1 MSDIKKGEKGW
12 TPSSTAEAAKVV
24 AAYVLFGGLWILLSD
39 RFLLS
44 LSPDEAFYHSFQ
56 TYKGWFYVCA
66 TAALLYFLI
75 TRSMEKTRRLEEER
89 RQGELKLLRSQRL
102 ELAGRLAGGIA
113 HDFNN
118 ILTAIMGLSQMTARS
133 MPENDPRRADIE
145 DIVGFS
151 EKASALTRQLL
162 TFSRKQI
169 AAPRPLDPAG
179 IVNGVKNMLARAAG
193 ETIKLRIDCAGD
205 AGTMSADP
213 GQVEQALMNLA
224 VNARDAMPGGGTLE
238 VSARR
243 KELPAETADAAG
255 TPLKPGAYV
264 ALEVRDEGHGMDDAT
279 RARIFEPFFTTKPEG
294 KGTGLG
300 LSVVKNI
307 MDEAGGG
314 ILLES
319 APGGSRFT
327 LLFPAIA
334 AVPAPAEGPLAAPAR
349 PGDGETVL
357 LVDDEPEVLKV
368 VARILR
374 GAGYRVLSAGTY
386 EEALRLALAHDGRID
401 LLISDTILPDRP
413 GPDLADAIAGL
424 RPEAAALFISG
435 HADEALLKTRVTDK
449 GRPLLLKPFPA
460 ETLLSKVREVLG
472 RKVA

>member
-1 MSDIKKGEKGW
+1 MRDNGADKKIW
-12 TPSSTAEAAKVV
+12 LPASAAEAVKVV
-24 AAYVLFGGLWILLSD
+24 AAYVFFGWLWILLSD
-39 RFLLS
+39 RAL
-44 LSPDEAFYHSFQ
+44 EALVPGEAAYHSLQ
-56 TYKGWFYVCA
+56 TYKGWFYVTV
-66 TAALLYFLI
+66 TAVLLYFLI
-75 TRSMEKTRRLEEER
+75 SRALDKMRRLEEER
-89 RQGELKLLRSQRL
+89 RESELKLLRSQRL

-118 ILTAIMGLSQMTARS
+118 ILTAIMGLSQMTAKS
-133 MPENDPRRADIE
+133 LPGDDPRRADIE
-145 DIVGFS
+145 DIISFS

-193 ETIKLRIDCAGD
+193 ETIKLKVNAEYG
-205 AGTMSADP
+205 AVTMNADP

-238 VSARR
+238 ISVRR
-243 KELPAETADAAG
+243 KELTEGTADAAG
-255 TPLKPGAYV
+255 TELKPGAYA
-264 ALEVRDEGHGMDDAT
+264 ALEVRDEGRGMDDNT
-279 RARIFEPFFTTKPEG
+279 RGRLFEPFFTTKPEG

-307 MDEAGGG
+307 MDGAGGG
-314 ILLES
+314 ILLDS
-319 APGGSRFT
+319 GPGGSRFT
-327 LLFPAIA
+327 LLFPAMDGA
-334 AVPAPAEGPLAAPAR
+334 PAPAEDTRTAAAPA
-349 PGDGETVL
+349 GAGETVL
-357 LVDDEPEVLKV
+357 LVDDEPEVLRV
-368 VARILR
+368 VARILAD
-374 GAGYRVLSAGTY
+374 AGYRVLPAAGY
-386 EEALRLALAHDGRID
+386 EEALRLARSHAGPID

-460 ETLLSKVREVLG
+460 EALLAKAREVLG